1 MYVIGITGSIGSGKS
16 TVARMLG
23 DMMDTPVIDADA
35 IARELVEPGRE
46 ALVSIVETF
55 GNKMVL
61 RSGKLNRKRLADLIF
76 SNSHA
81 RKQLNKIMFPLVRKR
96 TLEYFNA
103 HIMVGRQYLIFD
115 APLLFE
121 SKMFDLVDYIALV
134 HVPHEVQVQRIMDRN
149 GLSSREAEERISA
162 QPSGEKLKG
171 MPIDYLIQNTTDYVG
186 LNAMVDK
193 LWKHIRNKRK
203 S

>member
-1 MYVIGITGSIGSGKS
+1 MFVIGITGSIGSGKS

-23 DMMDTPVIDADA
+23 DKMDTPVVDADA

-55 GNKMVL
+55 GDKMIL
-61 RSGKLNRKRLADLIF
+61 KNGNLNRKRLGDLIF
-76 SNSHA
+76 TNDHA

-96 TLEYFNA
+96 AIEYFNA
-103 HIMVGRQYLIFD
+103 HCMVGRKYLIYD

-134 HVPHEVQVQRIMDRN
+134 HVPHDVQVQRIMDRN
-149 GLSSREAEERISA
+149 GLSSKEALDRVNA
-162 QPSGEKLKG
+162 QPSGDKLKG
-171 MPIDYLIQNTTDYVG
+171 MPIDYLIQNTTDYIG

-193 LWKHIRNKRK
+193 LWKHIQEKK
-203 S
+203 KK